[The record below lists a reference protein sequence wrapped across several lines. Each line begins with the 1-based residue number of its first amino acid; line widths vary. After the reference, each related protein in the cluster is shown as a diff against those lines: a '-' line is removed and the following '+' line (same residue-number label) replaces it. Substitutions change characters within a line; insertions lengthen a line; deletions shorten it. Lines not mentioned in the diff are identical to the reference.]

1 MGFENYSKKE
11 KPKSKEKWFKL
22 AKKVFGF
29 DTEFSV
35 DDSERPFTFDCNM
48 DSKKMKIGTNTETV
62 KILSVAAILLI
73 LKMFFPKVF
82 EETRRSYFE
91 QKNSQA

>member
-62 KILSVAAILLI
+62 KFAGAIAGLLVM
-73 LKMFFPKVF
+73 KNFFP
-82 EETRRSYFE
+82 ETYKESMRKYYE
-91 QKNSQA
+91 KKNSRE